1 MTSSP
6 ASKSKSKH
14 PPRHKFVRPPAVR
27 LATAVRIITREAAEY
42 RASLDEANALKAR
55 YERAKG

>member
-1 MTSSP
+1 MP
-6 ASKSKSKH
+6 SKSKSKA
-14 PPRHKFVRPPAVR
+14 PKAKAPQHKFVRTPAIR

-55 YERAKG
+55 YERAKA